1 MAWRCKGYCF
11 SGSQLILKP
20 ITCDHKKIKIK
31 NTVHLIYCCIQIGL
45 LLLVDFYTFC
55 SIACSE
61 FYSVCLINE
70 EKMATIKLHLIK

>member
-1 MAWRCKGYCF
+1 M
-11 SGSQLILKP
+11 
-20 ITCDHKKIKIK
+20 ITHEKNNKKKK
-31 NTVHLIYCCIQIGL
+31 HTVHLICCCIKIGL

-70 EKMATIKLHLIK
+70 EKMATIKVAFNKVNPVSY